1 MFNIKARKFGWRVM
15 SVELQN
21 GKVKELESIVFY
33 NDDGVLFTSGGYIE
47 TVSQN
52 GVKSRNDVD
61 CISL

>member
-33 NDDGVLFTSGGYIE
+33 N
-47 TVSQN
+47 
-52 GVKSRNDVD
+52 
-61 CISL
+61 